1 MIHVGKL
8 HHQRHCG
15 QRHLH
20 GGGEKRGR
28 PHHSEAAFIT
38 AREAELPE
46 RAEQQA
52 DQSAHRQP
60 WG

>member
-8 HHQRHCG
+8 HHQRHRG